1 MSSNKEGTNKIGTR
15 RRERENLEKMSDEEG
30 NGVG

>member
-15 RRERENLEKMSDEEG
+15 RRERNVEKMNDEEG